1 LRITINKRDMKKL
14 EQWLPQPNQ
23 KILFNGK
30 LFNFISI
37 DFGGKCKIKDLK
49 SKKVLSNIDISELQK
64 AN

>member
-1 LRITINKRDMKKL
+1 MKKL
-14 EQWLPQPNQ
+14 EQWLPQPNET
-23 KILFNGK
+23 IRFNGK